1 MNNKDEAGDERSG
14 APSSVFEGG
23 AFSLPPVRANR
34 ESQIDIVDGQKVRFK
49 LQTSY
54 KLKIHHDRSEP

>member
-1 MNNKDEAGDERSG
+1 MNNRDEAGDDRSG

-23 AFSLPPVRANR
+23 AFSLAPVRADR
-34 ESQIDIVDGQKVRFK
+34 ELQIDIVDGQKARFK

-54 KLKIHHDRSEP
+54 KLKIHHDRGEL